1 MSGCFRD
8 LPPVLD
14 PCCGSRMF
22 YFNDHHPS
30 VLFCDNRDVTEMLCD
45 GRMLTIRPDV
55 VSDVTALPFEDEAF
69 PLVVFDP
76 HHLFAG
82 SNGWQAKKYGTLP
95 KDWREWMTQAFS
107 ECWRVLASNGT
118 LIFKWFEY
126 RIPLSEVLECA
137 PTAGSPSKERYR
149 KAMEAK
155 EFFMRFLDSDV
166 PRIAVENPRP
176 MKIVGLPEPSQ
187 TIQPYA
193 FGDPYSKATH
203 LWLRNLP
210 PLMATLICST
220 HVPWVQSNTG
230 AKARG
235 GKSHPG
241 IARSAKERSK
251 TFPGIAQAMADQW
264 GPLLEEES

>member
-76 HHLFAG
+76 PHLFAG

-137 PTAGSPSKERYR
+137 PTEPLFGNR
-149 KAMEAK
+149 
-155 EFFMRFLDSDV
+155 
-166 PRIAVENPRP
+166 RP
-176 MKIVGLPEPSQ
+176 
-187 TIQPYA
+187 
-193 FGDPYSKATH
+193 
-203 LWLRNLP
+203 
-210 PLMATLICST
+210 
-220 HVPWVQSNTG
+220 G
-230 AKARG
+230 A
-235 GKSHPG
+235 
-241 IARSAKERSK
+241 SK
-251 TFPGIAQAMADQW
+251 THWLVFFKP
-264 GPLLEEES
+264 ESTERKTDDETAA